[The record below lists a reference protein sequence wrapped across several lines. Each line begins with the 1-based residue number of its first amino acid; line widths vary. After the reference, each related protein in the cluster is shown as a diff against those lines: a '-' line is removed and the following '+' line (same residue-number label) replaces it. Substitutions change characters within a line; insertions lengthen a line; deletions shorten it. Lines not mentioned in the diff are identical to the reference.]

1 MVETPY
7 IDYGK
12 MSTNGQITINK
23 VTREDLDIEQGD
35 MVYFRVLKVEDD
47 MGLPKWEDVD
57 EKKRMM
63 RVYRGEE
70 LEDVVED
77 GDDNID

>member
-23 VTREDLDIEQGD
+23 VTRRDLDIEQGD

-47 MGLPKWEDVD
+47 MGLLKWEDTE

-63 RVYRGEE
+63 KVYRGVEE
-70 LEDVVED
+70 VEEN
-77 GDDNID
+77 DDDIDK